1 MFDLMPIPAPVSTPV
16 VFVLPR
22 LPWIL
27 SHQARVFRQRAL
39 RLLGI
44 LLLAV
49 LANCY
54 LAPGAPLPR
63 SSVPSRKVPL
73 FSFSPDVHS
82 LPALKS
88 TDWPTYHHD
97 NARTGYL
104 PNEPDPTR
112 LSAAWTAH
120 LDHAV
125 YAERDYHSAGDHRH
139 ACL

>member
-97 NARTGYL
+97 NARTGYQ
-104 PNEPDPTR
+104 PHEPDPTR
-112 LSAAWTAH
+112 LSAT
-120 LDHAV
+120 
-125 YAERDYHSAGDHRH
+125 
-139 ACL
+139 